1 MKLLLSRIAEF
12 IVPSDQAPSDKAPSA
27 QAPSNQAATGQ
38 YDGRAM
44 AQGYS
49 IDSRTVQPGELF
61 FAVKGE
67 RLDGHDFVEQAL
79 GRGAIAAVVEKRQRA
94 RYSSSA
100 SLLAVDDTLV
110 ALQTLATAVRKIWGK
125 TAIAITGSMG
135 KTTTKEAMA
144 HLLAIKYRVHRT
156 KGNFNNHFG
165 LPLGLLTLEPEYDVA
180 VVEMG
185 MSHPG
190 EISALARI
198 ALPNH
203 AVVTNVAPVHLESF
217 DSIAGIA
224 RAKYELIE
232 ALPHGGTAVL
242 NADDEYVSQF
252 GRNFKGKVVMFGVKP
267 AAHVQARVPARVPAD
282 VRAENI
288 EVLGPE
294 GTRFDLVSHGM
305 RQPVRSPLLGKH
317 NMYNVLAAAA
327 VALEHGITP
336 SEIAA
341 ALPSLEP
348 ADKRGQVVQVGNIT
362 VLYDCYNSS
371 PKALMAAVDTLAA
384 MPARRRIV
392 AAGEML
398 ELGATGEQL
407 HRECGRYMARNA
419 AGSQARSK
427 IDFLLGVRGLAK
439 PMVEAACE
447 AGMKAEFVATPEEA
461 GEWLARETREGD
473 VVLLKASRGVK
484 LEKALE
490 TWQRNSGDRNAPC
503 AGN

>member
-12 IVPSDQAPSDKAPSA
+12 IAVVGEAPTSR
-27 QAPSNQAATGQ
+27 
-38 YDGRAM
+38 YDGDAM

-67 RLDGHDFVEQAL
+67 HLDGHDFVEQAL
-79 GRGAIAAVVEKRQRA
+79 SRGAIGAVVRKDQLA
-94 RYSSSA
+94 RYSNPA
-100 SLLAVDDTLV
+100 GLLAVDDTLA

-125 TAIAITGSMG
+125 TAIGITGSMG

-165 LPLGLLTLEPEYDVA
+165 LPLGLLTLEPEYDLA

-198 ALPNH
+198 ALPNQ

-224 RAKYELIE
+224 RAKYELVE

-242 NADDEYVSQF
+242 NADDEYVCQF
-252 GRNFKGKVVMFGVKP
+252 GRDFKGKVVLFGLKP
-267 AAHVQARVPARVPAD
+267 TACVPAD

-294 GTRFDLVSHGM
+294 GTRFDLVNREV
-305 RQPVRSPLLGKH
+305 RQPVQSPLLGTH
-317 NMYNVLAAAA
+317 NVYNVLAAAA
-327 VALEHGITP
+327 IALEHGITP

-341 ALPSLEP
+341 SLPSLQP
-348 ADKRGQVVQVGNIT
+348 ADKRGQVVQLGNIT

-371 PKALMAAVDTLAA
+371 PKALMAAVDTLVA

-392 AAGEML
+392 VAGEML
-398 ELGATGEQL
+398 ELGTTGEQL
-407 HRECGRYMARNA
+407 HRECGRYIAKSA
-419 AGSQARSK
+419 AGKATGSGAGSRL
-427 IDFLLGVRGLAK
+427 DFLLGVRGLAK
-439 PMVEAACE
+439 PMVEAARE

-490 TWQRNSGDRNAPC
+490 TWQQTIGIPSAPSP
-503 AGN
+503 GN

>member
-1 MKLLLSRIAEF
+1 MKLLLSRIVEF
-12 IVPSDQAPSDKAPSA
+12 IGATGQATSGQTTP
-27 QAPSNQAATGQ
+27 GQ
-38 YDGRAM
+38 YDGHAM
-44 AQGYS
+44 ARGYS

-79 GRGAIAAVVEKRQRA
+79 SRGAIAAVVGKGQLA
-94 RYSSSA
+94 RYSNPTG
-100 SLLAVDDTLV
+100 LLAVDDTLV
-110 ALQTLATAVRKIWGK
+110 ALQTLATAVRKMWGK
-125 TAIAITGSMG
+125 TAIAVTGSMG

-165 LPLGLLTLEPEYDVA
+165 LPLGLLTLEPEYDLA

-185 MSHPG
+185 MSHAG

-198 ALPNH
+198 ALPDQ

-224 RAKYELIE
+224 RAKYELIA

-242 NADDEYVSQF
+242 NADDEYVCQF
-252 GRNFKGKVVMFGVKP
+252 GRDLKGKVVMFGLKP
-267 AAHVQARVPARVPAD
+267 TAD

-288 EVLGPE
+288 EVLGAE
-294 GTRFDLVSHGM
+294 GTRFDLVSREM
-305 RQPVRSPLLGKH
+305 RQPVQSPLLGKH
-317 NMYNVLAAAA
+317 NVYNVLAAAA
-327 VALEHGITP
+327 IALEHGITP

-341 ALPSLEP
+341 ALPSLQP

-371 PKALMAAVDTLAA
+371 PKALMAAIDILAA

-392 AAGEML
+392 VAGEML
-398 ELGATGEQL
+398 ELGPTGEQL
-407 HRECGRYMARNA
+407 HRECGRYMAGIH
-419 AGSQARSK
+419 AGSK
-427 IDFLLGVRGLAK
+427 LDFLLGVRGLAQS
-439 PMVEAACE
+439 MVEGAGE
-447 AGMKAEFVATPEEA
+447 AGLQAEFVATPEEA

-490 TWQRNSGDRNAPC
+490 TWQRKRGIPNAP
-503 AGN
+503 GVGSK

>member
-12 IVPSDQAPSDKAPSA
+12 IGAAGS
-27 QAPSNQAATGQ
+27 AATGQ
-38 YDGRAM
+38 YDGHAM

-49 IDSRTVQPGELF
+49 IDSRTLQQGELF
-61 FAVKGE
+61 LAVKGE

-79 GRGAIAAVVEKRQRA
+79 RRGAIAAVVEKGQLA
-94 RYSSSA
+94 RYA
-100 SLLAVDDTLV
+100 NPVGLLAVDDSLV

-125 TAIAITGSMG
+125 TAIAVTGSMG

-198 ALPNH
+198 ALPNQ
-203 AVVTNVAPVHLESF
+203 AVVTNVAPVHLQSF

-224 RAKYELIE
+224 RAKYELIA

-242 NADDEYVSQF
+242 NADDEYVCQF
-252 GRNFKGKVVMFGVKP
+252 GRDLKGKVVMFGLKP
-267 AAHVQARVPARVPAD
+267 TAD

-288 EVLGPE
+288 EVLGAE
-294 GTRFDLVSHGM
+294 GTRFDLVSREM
-305 RQPVRSPLLGKH
+305 RQAVHSPLLGKH
-317 NMYNVLAAAA
+317 NVYNVLAAAA
-327 VALEHGITP
+327 IALEHGITP

-341 ALPSLEP
+341 ALPCLQP

-362 VLYDCYNSS
+362 LLYDCYNSS
-371 PKALMAAVDTLAA
+371 PKALVAAIDILAA
-384 MPARRRIV
+384 MPGRRRIV
-392 AAGEML
+392 VAGEML
-398 ELGATGEQL
+398 ELGSTGEQL
-407 HRECGRYMARNA
+407 HRECGRYMAGIH
-419 AGSQARSK
+419 AGSRV
-427 IDFLLGVRGLAK
+427 DFLLGVRGLAQ
-439 PMVEAACE
+439 PMVEAAGE
-447 AGMKAEFVATPEEA
+447 AGLKAEFVATPEEA

-490 TWQRNSGDRNAPC
+490 TWQRTIGIPSAPG
-503 AGN
+503 AGSK

>member
-12 IVPSDQAPSDKAPSA
+12 VS
-27 QAPSNQAATGQ
+27 ATGQ
-38 YDGRAM
+38 YDGGAM
-44 AQGYS
+44 AEGYS
-49 IDSRTVQPGELF
+49 IDSRTVQPGEIF

-79 GRGAIAAVVEKRQRA
+79 SRGAIAAVVERAQLA

-100 SLLAVDDTLV
+100 GLLAVDDTLI

-125 TAIAITGSMG
+125 TAIGITGSMG

-144 HLLAIKYRVHRT
+144 HLLAIRYRVHRT

-165 LPLGLLTLEPEYDVA
+165 LPLGLLTLEPEYDLA

-185 MSHPG
+185 MSHSG
-190 EISALARI
+190 EIAALAHV
-198 ALPNH
+198 ALPNQ
-203 AVVTNVAPVHLESF
+203 AVVTNVAPVHLENF

-232 ALPHGGTAVL
+232 ALPHGGTAVI
-242 NADDEYVSQF
+242 NSDDEYVCQF
-252 GRNFKGKVVMFGVKP
+252 GRDFKGKVVTFGLKP
-267 AAHVQARVPARVPAD
+267 APCVRAD

-288 EVLGPE
+288 EVLGAE
-294 GTRFDLVSHGM
+294 GTRFDLVSREI
-305 RQPVRSPLLGKH
+305 RQPVQSPLLGKH
-317 NMYNVLAAAA
+317 NVYNVLAAAA
-327 VALEHGITP
+327 MALEHGITP

-341 ALPSLEP
+341 ALPSLQA
-348 ADKRGQVVQVGNIT
+348 ADKRGQVVQLGNIT

-392 AAGEML
+392 VAGEML

-407 HRECGRYMARNA
+407 HRECGRYI
-419 AGSQARSK
+419 AGK
-427 IDFLLGVRGLAK
+427 KLDLLLGVRGLTK
-439 PMVEAACE
+439 PMVEAAGD
-447 AGMKAEFVATPEEA
+447 AGLQAEFVATPEEA
-461 GEWLARETREGD
+461 GEWLAREARDGD
-473 VVLLKASRGVK
+473 AVLLKASRGVK

-490 TWQRNSGDRNAPC
+490 TWRQRSGVANASG
-503 AGN
+503 AGS

>member
-12 IVPSDQAPSDKAPSA
+12 IGATGP
-27 QAPSNQAATGQ
+27 AATSPC
-38 YDGRAM
+38 DLSAT

-49 IDSRTVQPGELF
+49 IDSRTIRSGELF
-61 FAVKGE
+61 VAVKGE

-79 GRGAIAAVVEKRQRA
+79 SRGAITAVVRKDQLA
-94 RYSSSA
+94 RYPNA
-100 SLLAVDDTLV
+100 TSLLAVDDTLV

-125 TAIAITGSMG
+125 AAIAVTGSMG

-165 LPLGLLTLEPEYDVA
+165 LPLGLLMLEPEYDVA

-190 EISALARI
+190 EITALSRI
-198 ALPNH
+198 ALPNE

-232 ALPHGGTAVL
+232 TLPHGGTAVL
-242 NADDEYVSQF
+242 NADDEYVCQF
-252 GRNFKGKVVMFGVKP
+252 GRDLKGKVVMFGLKP
-267 AAHVQARVPARVPAD
+267 TAD

-294 GTRFDLVSHGM
+294 GTRFDLVSREM
-305 RQPVRSPLLGKH
+305 RQPVHSPLLGKH
-317 NMYNVLAAAA
+317 NVYNVLAAAA
-327 VALEHGITP
+327 VAIEHGITP

-341 ALPSLEP
+341 ALPSLQP
-348 ADKRGQVVQVGNIT
+348 ADKRGQVVQLGNIT

-384 MPARRRIV
+384 MPARRRIAV
-392 AAGEML
+392 AGEML
-398 ELGATGEQL
+398 ELGPTGEQL
-407 HRECGRYMARNA
+407 HRECGRYMAA
-419 AGSQARSK
+419 SK
-427 IDFLLGVRGLAK
+427 LDFLLGVRGLAK
-439 PMVEAACE
+439 PMVEAAIE
-447 AGMKAEFVATPEEA
+447 AGMKAEFAATPKEA

-490 TWQRNSGDRNAPC
+490 TWRQRSSFPSVSG
-503 AGN
+503 AGK